1 MDGGWGRWE
10 SWSECSVTCG
20 GGQQQKVRYCDSP
33 EPRDGGLP
41 CAGRNKETRECNIWD
56 CPGEVTFTKFLA
68 HQIVNTHQ

>member
-10 SWSECSVTCG
+10 SWSDCSVTCG

-41 CAGRNKETRECNIWD
+41 CDGRNTETRECNVWE
-56 CPGEVTFTKFLA
+56 CPGEILVYKVYNA
-68 HQIVNTHQ
+68 RS